1 MSIVRRMDKDVL
13 CVYTMEYYS
22 HKSEIMPFAAT
33 RMDLQIV
40 TVREVNPTKTNIV
53 CHLYVEFNKVILMNW
68 LQSRN
73 KLRDFENKL
82 MDSKGQ
88 RLGAD

>member
-40 TVREVNPTKTNIV
+40 HKG
-53 CHLYVEFNKVILMNW
+53 
-68 LQSRN
+68 
-73 KLRDFENKL
+73 
-82 MDSKGQ
+82 SKSDKDKYHSMSLICGI
-88 RLGAD
+88 